1 MAFEAK
7 QLLHLMI
14 HFVLQQRIFLRECI
28 QCLGC
33 ADKLRYEA
41 LTDSA
46 LYEDDGELRI
56 EFDKEAKIISII
68 DNGIGMTRDE
78 AIEHLGT
85 IAKSGTAQFLSGL
98 VRERIHS

>member
-1 MAFEAK
+1 
-7 QLLHLMI
+7 MI
-14 HFVLQQRIFLRECI
+14 HSLYSNKEIFLRE
-28 QCLGC
+28 LVSNASDA

-46 LYEDDGELRI
+46 LYEDDGELQIRI
-56 EFDKEAKIISII
+56 EFDKEAKTVSII

-98 VRERIHS
+98 SGDEKKIHS